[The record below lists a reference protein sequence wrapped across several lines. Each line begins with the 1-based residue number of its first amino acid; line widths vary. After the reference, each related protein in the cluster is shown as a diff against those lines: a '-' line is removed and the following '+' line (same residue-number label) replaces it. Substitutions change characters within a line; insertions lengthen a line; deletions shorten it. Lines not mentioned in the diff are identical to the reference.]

1 MYLLML
7 LALMVVLPIV
17 SILIEQVSGTDASLL
32 FLIGKWF
39 VFWIVGVRLLLAG
52 VRQVMQPSYTATKIF
67 QIKDP
72 EAEKLVTEIGFGNLA
87 MGLVGVLTLLEPAW
101 VVPAGLT
108 GGLYLGLAGVK
119 HAMNA
124 DRSRA
129 ENIAMAT
136 DFFGAAVIAVGV
148 IARLA

>member
-1 MYLLML
+1 MYLPMI
-7 LALMVVLPIV
+7 LALMVVLPVV
-17 SILIEQVSGTDASLL
+17 SILIEQISGGGETLP
-32 FLIGKWF
+32 FLVGKWF

-52 VRQVMQPSYTATKIF
+52 VRQVTQPSYTVTKIF
-67 QIKDP
+67 RIEDP
-72 EAEKLVTEIGFGNLA
+72 QAEKLVTEIGFGNLA

-101 VVPAGLT
+101 LVPAGIT

-124 DRSRA
+124 NRSGT
-129 ENIAMAT
+129 ENIAMMT
-136 DFFGAAVIAVGV
+136 DAFGAAIIAVGV

>member
-7 LALMVVLPIV
+7 LALMVVLPVV
-17 SILIEQVSGTDASLL
+17 SILIEQASGGDATLL
-32 FLIGKWF
+32 FLVGKWF

-52 VRQVMQPSYTATKIF
+52 IRQVAQPSYTATKIF
-67 QIKDP
+67 QIEDP
-72 EAEKLVTEIGFGNLA
+72 QAEKLVTEIGFGNLA

-101 VVPAGLT
+101 LVPAGIT
-108 GGLYLGLAGVK
+108 GGLYLGLDGIK

-124 DRSRA
+124 DRSKA
-129 ENIAMAT
+129 ENIAMLT
-136 DFFGAAVIAVGV
+136 DVFGAAVIAVGV